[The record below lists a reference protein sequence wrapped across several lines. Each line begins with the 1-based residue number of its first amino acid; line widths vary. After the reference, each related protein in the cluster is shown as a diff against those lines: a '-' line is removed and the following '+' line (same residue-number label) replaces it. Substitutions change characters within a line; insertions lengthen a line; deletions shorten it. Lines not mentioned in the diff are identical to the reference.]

1 MTLSGRPLADRPAKG
16 SLQDNMRRTLQFSAA
31 ACVGLGLALWFFGGM
46 NTGPSQWTEEAHATD
61 PAHVIGTERRFVF
74 RPGLS
79 FVAVCGAGG
88 AMLWAASLVVPKPRG
103 A

>member
-1 MTLSGRPLADRPAKG
+1 MTLSGRPLAEWPAKG
-16 SLQDNMRRTLQFSAA
+16 SLQDIMRRTLQFSAA

-61 PAHVIGTERRFVF
+61 PAHVLGTERRFVF
-74 RPGLS
+74 RPGS
-79 FVAVCGAGG
+79 GFVAACAAAGAI
-88 AMLWAASLVVPKPRG
+88 LWIGSLVVPKPRG